1 MGPARPPRNS
11 DARHS
16 EPRPYDGRAGL
27 SWHAEWMDAYT
38 DSYRLFP
45 LWAVLSLTIPV
56 GLGAWGI
63 SAARYADTLAGTPL
77 FALFAYGL
85 AIGYINRQT
94 IRVTAEGVAKT
105 FGPLPC
111 GVQPEWV
118 PREEI
123 AKVYLRYVYVSAK
136 SGRAPYWAAG
146 IEDSGGRWVDLTDP
160 LAPPESVKQSAQ
172 HIAAMLGWTE
182 QIDVR
187 RGMPAVYDRKALAPL
202 LLWGGLV
209 VAAFGWGLLQSI

>member
-1 MGPARPPRNS
+1 
-11 DARHS
+11 
-16 EPRPYDGRAGL
+16 
-27 SWHAEWMDAYT
+27 MDEYT

-85 AIGYINRQT
+85 AVGYANRQT
-94 IRVTAEGVAKT
+94 VRVTAEGVAKA

-123 AKVYLRYVYVSAK
+123 TKVYVRYVYVSGK

-146 IEDSGGRWVDLTDP
+146 VEDAAGRWVDLTDP
-160 LAPPESVKQSAQ
+160 LAPAESVKESAQ
-172 HIAAMLGWTE
+172 RIAAMLRWTE
-182 QIDVR
+182 PIEVL

-202 LLWGGLV
+202 MLWAGLV
-209 VAAFGWGLLQSI
+209 LAGLLWGLLQSL